1 MKLFPSF
8 KRPRTKRLLIAA
20 GIALFAV
27 FFVVLPVALS
37 FLITNSHFRFPER
50 GPRDPAAL
58 GLEVGDVEFKSDDSI
73 PLRGWWNPGDPE
85 KPVIVFVHGLNR
97 SRAEHLERAAASHKR
112 GYGVLLFDLRSHGA
126 SGRAYTTLGVMES
139 HDVCAARDFLQREA
153 GARPHVLWGVS
164 LGASTA
170 LLAEKRCPGSAAIV
184 SDSSFLSF
192 SETIKHHFT
201 LVFRLPSFP
210 IADIVI
216 WLTRLRMRFTDDD
229 GDVEAAVAGLHDVP
243 ILFIAGGADV
253 RMPPELARRLASR
266 ATSPAK
272 ELLVV
277 PGAGHGQAFAH
288 DRDTYLRAVFG
299 FLERTVQDSK
309 QKKD

>member
-1 MKLFPSF
+1 VKLFPSF
-8 KRPRTKRLLIAA
+8 TRQKTKRLIIGC

-50 GPRDPAAL
+50 GPRDPASV
-58 GLEVGDVEFKSDDSI
+58 GLEVRNVEFKTDDGV
-73 PLRGWWNPGDPE
+73 PLRGWWSPGDSA

-112 GYGVLLFDLRSHGA
+112 GYGVLLFDLRSHGE
-126 SGRAYTTLGVMES
+126 SGQAYTTLGVKES
-139 HDVCAARDFLQREA
+139 HDVCAAREFLKREA
-153 GARPHVLWGVS
+153 GGRPQIMWGVS
-164 LGASTA
+164 LGASTS

-192 SETIKHHFT
+192 DETIRHHFK
-201 LVFRLPSFP
+201 LVFHLPSFP

-216 WLTRLRMRFTDDD
+216 WLTRWRMDFQADD
-229 GDVEAAVAGLHDVP
+229 GDVEAAVATLHDVP
-243 ILFIAGGADV
+243 VLFIAGGADT

-266 ATSPAK
+266 AKSPSR

-277 PGAGHGQAFAH
+277 PGAGHGQAFSH
-288 DRDTYLRAVFG
+288 DREHYLQTVFG
-299 FLERTVQDSK
+299 FLDRAVQASK
-309 QKKD
+309 QED